1 MGTSSSQLKGKNSF
15 NLIWIDANINKGENK
30 YYVDVFRKIY
40 SLSPKL
46 FEKVDEAINY
56 LKKIKFEETKIIISG
71 SLYSDFLEKFKENI
85 SHMFCAPKIIIFTG
99 SKEKFAE
106 YNPEYFDDENQFY
119 HYGGVVTY
127 FDGVKDFVFTKKKE
141 QIFCPKLLS
150 SNEPEKINL
159 IFEPINNLEKL
170 MLPLF
175 FKSLINNTPKE
186 SLDEYTKYLS
196 NKYFKENNNIKQL
209 FSQIELMK
217 NIPIEI
223 LSKYY
228 IRLFSSRLSFYQDI
242 NKSLES
248 NDIEKYL
255 PFIQTLYEG
264 IKLKALPLAS
274 NYILYKGSKVSYND
288 IFKISDCLEKKFK
301 GLPGVITF
309 SKSFMLFTK
318 DKYYA
323 QQQIILE
330 KIDKKFSKVL
340 FIIESN
346 DEINYNISTHC
357 DIENISFFPEDSEVL
372 FFPFSS
378 FEIKEIKE
386 IKLNQEKI
394 YEIDLLY
401 LGKYLK
407 DIENDYNLINNKIK
421 LLDSEFKKQLSQSG
435 LIQKEIML
443 NLNNK
448 DLYDSFKKAEKDIEE
463 IKNIEKNVI
472 IGEINVEKFDT
483 NRDIQIINSFENV
496 KREYKKEDAY
506 DDYTH
511 MNENEI
517 KENIEI
523 IIDGKPIEFSYLHKF
538 QSNGKHKIKYLF
550 HKNITKINHM
560 FYKCNNIIKLN
571 LSNFHAENV
580 TNMSHLFQGN
590 KYLKYINLDNV
601 NTENV
606 TNMCEMFKDCKSLT
620 SLDLSFFNTKNV
632 TDMSLMF
639 YECCELKN
647 INISNFSTQ
656 NVKDMRFM
664 FYGCSNLIKLNLSS
678 FNTQN
683 VLDMSE
689 MFNGCKNLKYLDL
702 SNFDTENAIIMI
714 SMFHDC
720 SALKKEN
727 IITKDA
733 KILEKFGH

>member
-1 MGTSSSQLKGKNSF
+1 M
-15 NLIWIDANINKGENK
+15 I
-30 YYVDVFRKIY
+30 
-40 SLSPKL
+40 
-46 FEKVDEAINY
+46 
-56 LKKIKFEETKIIISG
+56 
-71 SLYSDFLEKFKENI
+71 
-85 SHMFCAPKIIIFTG
+85 
-99 SKEKFAE
+99 
-106 YNPEYFDDENQFY
+106 
-119 HYGGVVTY
+119 
-127 FDGVKDFVFTKKKE
+127 
-141 QIFCPKLLS
+141 
-150 SNEPEKINL
+150 
-159 IFEPINNLEKL
+159 
-170 MLPLF
+170 
-175 FKSLINNTPKE
+175 
-186 SLDEYTKYLS
+186 
-196 NKYFKENNNIKQL
+196 
-209 FSQIELMK
+209 
-217 NIPIEI
+217 
-223 LSKYY
+223 
-228 IRLFSSRLSFYQDI
+228 
-242 NKSLES
+242 
-248 NDIEKYL
+248 
-255 PFIQTLYEG
+255 
-264 IKLKALPLAS
+264 
-274 NYILYKGSKVSYND
+274 
-288 IFKISDCLEKKFK
+288 
-301 GLPGVITF
+301 
-309 SKSFMLFTK
+309 
-318 DKYYA
+318 
-323 QQQIILE
+323 
-330 KIDKKFSKVL
+330 
-340 FIIESN
+340 
-346 DEINYNISTHC
+346 
-357 DIENISFFPEDSEVL
+357 
-372 FFPFSS
+372 
-378 FEIKEIKE
+378 
-386 IKLNQEKI
+386 
-394 YEIDLLY
+394 Y

-601 NTENV
+601 DTQNV

-683 VLDMSE
+683 VLDMGE

-702 SNFDTENAIIMI
+702 SNFDTKNAIIMI